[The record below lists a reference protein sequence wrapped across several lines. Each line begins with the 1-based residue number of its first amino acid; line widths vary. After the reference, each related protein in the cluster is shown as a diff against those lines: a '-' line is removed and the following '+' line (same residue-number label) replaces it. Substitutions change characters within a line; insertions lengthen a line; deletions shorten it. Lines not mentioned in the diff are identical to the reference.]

1 MPIQTGDD
9 IADIRALLQDCCSQ
23 LASLADAELLRSLE
37 GEVPPAA
44 SSLDLPGPPGG
55 GTASV
60 EDILAG
66 TAGPRWRPLLVGLP
80 PGVEAMLDTVKPPLT
95 AIVAILKLL
104 ATFLEILK
112 VLLIG
117 IPDPFYALILAA
129 YKALQALIN
138 DLLNTGAYL
147 YYDAPGFTS
156 KEVSLAELGLA
167 VEARSLFDA
176 GQNAEAAP
184 PFPLDGF
191 ERWAGR
197 FAASFDDP
205 GDAARPIL
213 STGASVESVFIVGA
227 APTLEALAQL
237 VWLLGNLLN
246 LDAFKRAFDR
256 FVAGSPDPG
265 RSRVDQQSVAPD
277 WHSTKLADLLPPLK
291 SLQQVPEILMGLMAK
306 LQSVMDL
313 LADLANAV
321 GQKVQVLLALADM
334 IQKVIDLLDA
344 LKAAGL
350 YILPVATN
358 EGVAGL
364 KKAFVEAKNRPEGG
378 YLCGVCLLAAG
389 PGLKDAAIL
398 WEILA
403 GGALAKAGEEAGK
416 LSVEAYEKQKDAAEA
431 FGKSAR
437 DAYNDMVD
445 AVESLP
451 EKTLE
456 SLGQTAEDLRDGLLN
471 APADIY
477 EVLADAKQELLDDA
491 LREGTERARQAQRHG
506 DRSLAMY
513 LGGQLPTSAQERVN
527 PADLPTAAPGTG
539 PEPEDEA

>member
-1 MPIQTGDD
+1 MGTETGDD
-9 IADIRALLQDCCSQ
+9 ISDLRARLQDCCTQ
-23 LASLADAELLRSLE
+23 LANLADAELLRTLE
-37 GEVPPAA
+37 GEVPAAA
-44 SSLDLPGPPGG
+44 SAQDVPGPPGG
-55 GTASV
+55 GTASA

-66 TAGPRWRPLLVGLP
+66 IADPRWRPLLVGLP
-80 PGVEAMLDTVKPPLT
+80 PGVEAMVDIVKPPLT
-95 AIVAILKLL
+95 AIVALLRLL

-117 IPDPFYALILAA
+117 ILDPFYALILAA

-156 KEVSLAELGLA
+156 KEVSMAELGLA
-167 VEARSLFDA
+167 VEAKSVFNA
-176 GQNAEAAP
+176 GQKGEAAP
-184 PFPLDGF
+184 PFPMDGF
-191 ERWAGR
+191 DRWAGR

-205 GDAARPIL
+205 GDTARPIL
-213 STGASVESVFIVGA
+213 STGASVEAVFIVGA

-246 LDAFKRAFDR
+246 LDAFKRAFER
-256 FVAGSPDPG
+256 FVQGSPDPG
-265 RSRVDQQSVAPD
+265 KSRVDQQSVAPD
-277 WHSTKLADLLPPLK
+277 WHSKKLPELLPPLQA
-291 SLQQVPEILMGLMAK
+291 LQQVPEILMGLMAK

-313 LADLANAV
+313 LADLANAIQ
-321 GQKVQVLLALADM
+321 QKVQVLLALADM

-378 YLCGVCLLAAG
+378 YLVGICLLAAG

-398 WEILA
+398 WEILT
-403 GGALAKAGEEAGK
+403 GGAFERAGQEAWK
-416 LSVEAYEKQKDAAEA
+416 LTQEAYEKQKDAAED
-431 FGKSAR
+431 FGDSAR
-437 DAYNDMVD
+437 DAFNDMVD

-456 SLGQTAEDLRDGLLN
+456 SLGKTAEDLSDGLLN
-471 APADIY
+471 APAEVY
-477 EVLADAKQELLDDA
+477 EALAEAKDELVDDA
-491 LREGTERARQAQRHG
+491 LREGRERARQAQRRG

-513 LGGQLPTSAQERVN
+513 LGGRTPGSAQDRVSSADVL
-527 PADLPTAAPGTG
+527 PAVPGTE
-539 PEPEDEA
+539 PEPEDEE